1 MTEQYPCGTAFHE
14 AGHAVVAHCL
24 GHQVVELHVS
34 NDDESGRTTV
44 SAPTTVIEKATF
56 IFAGMAA
63 QTIWKVP
70 SKHLAGGGDLTNFL
84 NLVAKEGLSD
94 DERDALRL
102 KAYER
107 ANIILHAHRAE
118 VEAVAARLMEHG
130 QMDGPQFLEV
140 MRSAEPK

>member
-1 MTEQYPCGTAFHE
+1 
-14 AGHAVVAHCL
+14 
-24 GHQVVELHVS
+24 VVELHVS

-107 ANIILHAHRAE
+107 ANIILHAHKAK
-118 VEAVAARLMEHG
+118 VEAVAERLMEHG
-130 QMDGPQFLEV
+130 QMNGSEFLEQKSYV
-140 MRSAEPK
+140 HPRTCF